1 MDNTAGM
8 GVTGMAGTG
17 TVWRYATRG
26 HTVPVSTVYGA
37 GIGYSTVKH
46 LARRGAKVYM
56 AARNQTKAEEAISQL
71 KAEGLGPGNGDIIW
85 LELDLKDPRN
95 AKKAAEEF
103 MKQEKRLD
111 VLIHNAA
118 ILLESYAMT
127 PDGIQEIVMVNVIS
141 HIVLT
146 RSLQPLLDQ
155 TATEPNS
162 DVRIVVVGS
171 EAHKFVSGD
180 PHFRNLDD
188 LNKELKSSLSPTFA
202 RYCMSK
208 LMNMLYAF
216 ELQRHL
222 TAIGSPIT
230 VIALHPGAVNT
241 FSEKWPLSKF
251 EFIVKP
257 IVSLFF
263 LHPDKGAYNSAFAA
277 ASEEVA
283 KQREKYKGGYLTP
296 VTKLTEPTKV
306 AKDEGLAKELWDT
319 VHKFLEE
326 KGI

>member
-1 MDNTAGM
+1 
-8 GVTGMAGTG
+8 
-17 TVWRYATRG
+17 
-26 HTVPVSTVYGA
+26 
-37 GIGYSTVKH
+37 
-46 LARRGAKVYM
+46 
-56 AARNQTKAEEAISQL
+56 
-71 KAEGLGPGNGDIIW
+71 
-85 LELDLKDPRN
+85 
-95 AKKAAEEF
+95 
-103 MKQEKRLD
+103 
-111 VLIHNAA
+111 
-118 ILLESYAMT
+118 
-127 PDGIQEIVMVNVIS
+127 
-141 HIVLT
+141 
-146 RSLQPLLDQ
+146 
-155 TATEPNS
+155 
-162 DVRIVVVGS
+162 
-171 EAHKFVSGD
+171 
-180 PHFRNLDD
+180 
-188 LNKELKSSLSPTFA
+188 
-202 RYCMSK
+202 MSK

-283 KQREKYKGGYLTP
+283 KQREKYKGAYLTP
-296 VTKLTEPTKV
+296 VTKLTEPTRV